1 MTMLPAIKILYNAT
15 KKNFPNVA
23 KQLKTKDS
31 LVFRLTFGNTVTD
44 WQLMGRFD
52 YMSES
57 LMLHDKSV
65 FLEFFSEQDKL
76 AYSEFKKFAIHW
88 KYVYPE

>member
-1 MTMLPAIKILYNAT
+1 MAMLPALKILYNAT
-15 KKNFPNVA
+15 KKKFPNVA

-44 WQLMGRFD
+44 WQLQGRFD

-57 LMLHDKSV
+57 LMIVNKSV
-65 FLEFFSEQDKL
+65 FLEFMNKEDEQ
-76 AYSEFKKFAIHW
+76 AYKEFASFAAMWVHH
-88 KYVYPE
+88 YE